1 MEENNVNVVE
11 NEQENTVE
19 NTEKFTTTEKVVGIG
34 IIGCV
39 GYTLYKGGRFA
50 FRQGKRGL
58 QYLKSK
64 FKKDEVPE
72 EEPEA
77 EEATEEVAE

>member
-1 MEENNVNVVE
+1 MEENVNVVE
-11 NEQENTVE
+11 NNEQENSVE
-19 NTEKFTTTEKVVGIG
+19 NTEKFTTTEKVVSIG

-50 FRQGKRGL
+50 FRQGKKGL

-64 FKKDEVPE
+64 FKKDEVPV
-72 EEPEA
+72 EEPET
-77 EEATEEVAE
+77 EATEEVAAE